1 MQRNTPRP
9 WDSPPTV
16 SSHQRDTIKFS
27 APVRDCS
34 SYRGQTAIYGST
46 NRQTAPRRRQ
56 PRPARLRL
64 AGTAPYGHP
73 PLPENCPVENL
84 SYPGSSGNRD
94 VAGGLGAAPPV
105 MRTGGAVASR
115 PRNSP
120 YPKKAPA
127 PPAQR
132 GLFSSHGPRKRLYGS
147 RRPMTA
153 ARSIPRRWGPL

>member
-1 MQRNTPRP
+1 MPTLSPVDTKKGRGMLVTP
-9 WDSPPTV
+9 PPGGTAPRRFASQV
-16 SSHQRDTIKFS
+16 LCPCRSSQLLQ
-27 APVRDCS
+27 
-34 SYRGQTAIYGST
+34 GQTAIYGST

-105 MRTGGAVASR
+105 MRPGGVVAS
-115 PRNSP
+115 PRRNKERGKALVNLTR
-120 YPKKAPA
+120 KKPLRRRRKGAFFP
-127 PPAQR
+127 
-132 GLFSSHGPRKRLYGS
+132 SHGPRKRL
-147 RRPMTA
+147 
-153 ARSIPRRWGPL
+153 

>member
-1 MQRNTPRP
+1 M
-9 WDSPPTV
+9 
-16 SSHQRDTIKFS
+16 
-27 APVRDCS
+27 
-34 SYRGQTAIYGST
+34 GS
-46 NRQTAPRRRQ
+46 
-56 PRPARLRL
+56 
-64 AGTAPYGHP
+64 GTTF
-73 PLPENCPVENL
+73 
-84 SYPGSSGNRD
+84 SSGSLPALPPQSPG
-94 VAGGLGAAPPV
+94 VAAYSPSARRKKKKPVVLPTRRASLRSLLGRCAERWRKGFPRGYPDDSRKSRGRASGGLGAAPPV